1 MVCDDFVGACIL
13 NLYQYSLIFMKYPKA
28 KYHLLLMSR
37 KKNAGK
43 LCHVDTL
50 NDLQPEYLQ
59 YIKEFHTLAKNIA
72 SSILLSANESS
83 STTFKFGYHVLPSFE
98 PLHLHIIS
106 SDLQS
111 SCITNRKHVVSFTS
125 PLFFVDS
132 TALEKHL
139 ESAFADKLVLSVRQ
153 ERAASV
159 RDSTPMFCPRCKRVA
174 SSVPDWKTHN
184 EQCNIIEPMEDDE
197 SKGGLNSLLGWRRKV
212 CTDEVDEKEDE
223 TENVNPTVSGVKRAH
238 QSETRVADIEPP
250 IPTRFMIS
258 ADPQVRFIIFYIPLY
273 KWYVLNID

>member
-1 MVCDDFVGACIL
+1 
-13 NLYQYSLIFMKYPKA
+13 
-28 KYHLLLMSR
+28 MSR
-37 KKNAGK
+37 KNAGK

-50 NDLQPEYLQ
+50 NDLEPKHLQ
-59 YIKEFHTLAKNIA
+59 YIQEFHTLAKNIA
-72 SSILLSANESS
+72 TSILLSANESS
-83 STTFKFGYHVLPSFE
+83 STSFKFGYHVLPSFE

-159 RDSTPMFCPRCKRVA
+159 RDSTPIFCPRCKRVA

-184 EQCNIIEPMEDDE
+184 EQCNIIGPMEEDE
-197 SKGGLNSLLGWRRKV
+197 SKCALNSLLGWRRKV

-223 TENVNPTVSGVKRAH
+223 TENNVNPTVSGVKRAH
-238 QSETRVADIEPP
+238 PSETRVADIEPP

-258 ADPQVRFIIFYIPLY
+258 ADPQVRFIIFYRILY
-273 KWYVLNID
+273 K

>member
-1 MVCDDFVGACIL
+1 MIVLVHASQIHTNIL
-13 NLYQYSLIFMKYPKA
+13 LYIMKYPKA

-37 KKNAGK
+37 KNAGK

-50 NDLQPEYLQ
+50 NDLQPKDLQ
-59 YIKEFHTLAKNIA
+59 YIQEFHTLAMNIA
-72 SSILLSANESS
+72 SSISS
-83 STTFKFGYHVLPSFE
+83 STTFKVGYHVIPSFE

-111 SCITNRKHVVSFTS
+111 SCITNRKHIVSFTS

-184 EQCNIIEPMEDDE
+184 EQCNIIGPMEDE
-197 SKGGLNSLLGWRRKV
+197 SKGILNSLLGWRRKV
-212 CTDEVDEKEDE
+212 CTDEEDEKEE
-223 TENVNPTVSGVKRAH
+223 NKTENINPTVSGVKRVH
-238 QSETRVADIEPP
+238 PSETRVADIDPP

-258 ADPQVRFIIFYIPLY
+258 ADPQVRFIIFYLPLY
-273 KWYVLNID
+273 NTIIWCYTFTNKLFF